1 MFQVKLPLSEAFRR
15 VRFLIGPKGPLAV
28 EAGRRDH
35 VIEVTGD
42 GA

>member
-1 MFQVKLPLSEAFRR
+1 MFQVKPPLSEAFRR
-15 VRFLIGPKGPLAV
+15 VRFLIGPKGTLAV

-35 VIEVTGD
+35 VMEVTGD